1 MRNIRKVIDASILMG
16 FLNVDDKFHGLCSNF
31 FQKVSAD
38 NQTALILPMHTV
50 IEINTKLR
58 KLKKNGKWTSN
69 QNFIAEGPEY
79 YEITAKFINQI
90 QEKKLYDLFLH
101 KLGSQDAIYAAIAF
115 IEKVP
120 LVTIDKDFEKVQD
133 FIQVEFLS

>member
-1 MRNIRKVIDASILMG
+1 MRNLRKVIDANVLMSV
-16 FLNVDDKFHGLCSNF
+16 LNVDDKFHGLCLNF

-38 NQTALILPMHTV
+38 NQTALVLPMHTV

-69 QNFIAEGPEY
+69 QNFIAEGQEH
-79 YEITAKFINQI
+79 YEITAKFIKQI
-90 QEKKLYDLFLH
+90 QDNKLYDLFLH

-115 IEKVP
+115 IEKIP
-120 LVTIDKDFEKVQD
+120 LVTLDKDFEKVQN
-133 FIQVEFLS
+133 FIQVEFLR